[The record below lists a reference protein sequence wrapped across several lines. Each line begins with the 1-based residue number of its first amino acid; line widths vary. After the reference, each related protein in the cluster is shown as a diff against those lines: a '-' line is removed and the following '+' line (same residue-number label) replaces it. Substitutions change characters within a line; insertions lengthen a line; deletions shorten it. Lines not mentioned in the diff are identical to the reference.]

1 MESSNQKA
9 NSSISSTASTMEMEL
24 KCRVS
29 LCRRKKPSTVGFLTR
44 QWQNIPCIASTVAN
58 LSPTL
63 IITAC
68 VSAATSVLIW
78 IPLHRFA
85 PLPRLLYLLEIISP
99 GLNTS
104 IGSKNYKDFYRLM
117 LAIALMQLI
126 HIGVS
131 TYLVVDIFTHGPTE
145 ARADDWLGTSGDNTS
160 IAITAVLLFF
170 MFFDAVSLILL
181 AQLIVFHIKLQKKGL
196 TTYQF
201 IVQDAQR
208 RREKAKLEL
217 ELEQMRMTEVARA
230 QEQGQNM
237 EARRLVMG
245 GKCRSIG
252 CASCDPLD
260 MPQPP
265 PEPDPNQGFSSALG
279 ASNNGET
286 EIPEQPG
293 DAENG
298 GAHNGVETND
308 NYHDEN
314 EAAHENGG
322 NEAPA
327 TNGVGFIPVN
337 GEVGEMSNERHDL
350 DSQATQSELGD
361 PDDVGVM
368 TPTKSDAL
376 LGANPRDR
384 DDEEEEVLPAV

>member
-1 MESSNQKA
+1 
-9 NSSISSTASTMEMEL
+9 
-24 KCRVS
+24 
-29 LCRRKKPSTVGFLTR
+29 
-44 QWQNIPCIASTVAN
+44 
-58 LSPTL
+58 
-63 IITAC
+63 
-68 VSAATSVLIW
+68 
-78 IPLHRFA
+78 
-85 PLPRLLYLLEIISP
+85 
-99 GLNTS
+99 
-104 IGSKNYKDFYRLM
+104 M